1 MPPTVISLDRRGFWD
16 PITSTID
23 WCETNYEM
31 SYYIAEFWNTLS
43 NLTFILPPLIAFAHL
58 RRYEIDFL
66 FLSPLLYLSF
76 VGLGSAAFH
85 MTLKYEMQLWDE
97 MTMIWEAL
105 LVGYIFIKMLHPPT
119 AAKRSTKLSLIFCG
133 LGLEISYLVVNE
145 PIFFQLGFAAI
156 HYMVIYLGYRITRT
170 CPSSPRL
177 FWLGVFLNH
186 FAFFL
191 WNIDNIFCSSLD
203 GLRCGLPNM
212 LAPILQLHAV
222 WHVIAGFATYCMITF
237 AIHTHLLSQRR
248 YFYIKLHPLT
258 GLILSKT

>member
-133 LGLEISYLVVNE
+133 LGLEISYLVAHHAKDYILNQIRE
-145 PIFFQLGFAAI
+145 N
-156 HYMVIYLGYRITRT
+156 
-170 CPSSPRL
+170 RL
-177 FWLGVFLNH
+177 
-186 FAFFL
+186 
-191 WNIDNIFCSSLD
+191 
-203 GLRCGLPNM
+203 
-212 LAPILQLHAV
+212 
-222 WHVIAGFATYCMITF
+222 
-237 AIHTHLLSQRR
+237 
-248 YFYIKLHPLT
+248 K
-258 GLILSKT
+258 